1 MIILGKSSLL
11 LAFISKVKTIP
22 WHAFANPLTLIHKY
36 LYWFGITW
44 LFQGVSWPTVR
55 YMIGEVQYGGR
66 VTDDYDKRL
75 LNTFAK
81 VWFGDHMFQDSFQ
94 FYTNYKIPK
103 CKRLD
108 EYQQLIS
115 EMSLVDSPEV
125 FGLHPNADITYQS
138 NFAKEVGYLI
148 ITKGAAYRG
157 GLLPILAE

>member
-1 MIILGKSSLL
+1 MNDLCTFLELASYQMPLFASADSCTQSCHVCLL
-11 LAFISKVKTIP
+11 
-22 WHAFANPLTLIHKY
+22 
-36 LYWFGITW
+36 
-44 LFQGVSWPTVR
+44 QGVSWPTVR

-81 VWFGDHMFQDSFQ
+81 VWFGDHMFHDSFQ

-108 EYQQLIS
+108 EFQQSIS
-115 EMSLVDSPEV
+115 EMPLVDSPEA

-138 NFAKEVGYLI
+138 NFAKEVT
-148 ITKGAAYRG
+148 ITYN
-157 GLLPILAE
+157 PM